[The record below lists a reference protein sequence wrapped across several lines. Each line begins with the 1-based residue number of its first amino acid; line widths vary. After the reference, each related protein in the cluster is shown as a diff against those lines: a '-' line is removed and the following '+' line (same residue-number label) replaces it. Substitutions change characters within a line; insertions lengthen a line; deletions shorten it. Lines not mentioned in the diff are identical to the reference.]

1 MRRVIATI
9 SAFALV
15 GALTVDIAARTP
27 ATSRETIG
35 TGQPAPAVDTPQR
48 TDPQACA
55 ELGQLRQELA
65 RLQQELRHLQAALAE
80 ARKAGNRERAEQ
92 IMQAIR
98 RVQAEI
104 ENVQQKIR
112 RLQKICR

>member
-9 SAFALV
+9 SAFAVAGTLAV
-15 GALTVDIAARTP
+15 AARTP
-27 ATSRETIG
+27 ASGGETTW
-35 TGQPAPAVDTPQR
+35 TGQTARGGDTSQRPDPA
-48 TDPQACA
+48 CG

-92 IMQAIR
+92 ILQQIR
-98 RVQAEI
+98 HVQGQI
-104 ENVQQKIR
+104 DDVQQRIR